1 MNPLLPVPL
10 HPFPHAPAAGDDG
23 DDACAALPEA
33 LRALARRG
41 QLRSYRKAAL
51 ILEEGAQG
59 DTLYLLL
66 RGRVKAFSIDLRDR
80 EITYGVYGPGD
91 YFGEM
96 SLDGGPRSASVMAL
110 EPTRCV
116 VLTRQSLLAHIADH
130 PDFALELL
138 SRVIRR
144 ARLATANARS
154 LALLDVYG
162 RLVQALESLA
172 EPQPGGTRLIAER
185 LTHAD
190 LAGRVGCS
198 REMVSRLLKDLE
210 RGGHVRRQGRQWLLA
225 AKLPAR
231 W

>member
-1 MNPLLPVPL
+1 MAHQSPPPSYSAASVPVRVV
-10 HPFPHAPAAGDDG
+10 A
-23 DDACAALPEA
+23 DAYTALPEA
-33 LRALARRG
+33 LRPLAERG
-41 QLRSYRKAAL
+41 ELRSFRKGTV
-51 ILEEGAQG
+51 IIEEGSQG
-59 DTLYLLL
+59 DLLYLLL
-66 RGRVKAFSIDLRDR
+66 RGKVKAFSIDGRER

-96 SLDGGPRSASVMAL
+96 SLDGGPRSASVVTL
-110 EPTRCV
+110 EATRCV
-116 VLTRQSLLAHIADH
+116 VLTRHSLHQHIAQH
-130 PDFALELL
+130 PEFAFELL

-162 RLVQALESLA
+162 RLVQTLEALA
-172 EPQPGGTRLIAER
+172 QPQADGTRLVSER

-190 LAGRVGCS
+190 LASRVGCS

-210 RGGHVRRQGRQWLLA
+210 RGGHIWLQGRQWVLA
-225 AKLPAR
+225 ARLPAR

>member
-1 MNPLLPVPL
+1 MAKSPPLSQCTATAIPVVV
-10 HPFPHAPAAGDDG
+10 AA
-23 DDACAALPEA
+23 DAYAALPDA
-33 LRALARRG
+33 LRPLAERG
-41 QLRSYRKAAL
+41 ELRSYRKGTL
-51 ILEEGAQG
+51 IIEEGSQG
-59 DTLYLLL
+59 DLLYVLL
-66 RGRVKAFSIDLRDR
+66 RGKVKAFSMDGRER

-96 SLDGGPRSASVMAL
+96 SLDGGPRSASVIAL
-110 EPTRCV
+110 EATRCV
-116 VLTRQSLLAHIADH
+116 VLTRHSLRQHIAQY
-130 PDFALELL
+130 PEFAFELL

-162 RLVQALESLA
+162 RLVQTLESLA
-172 EPQPGGTRLIAER
+172 QPQADGTRLVGER

-190 LAGRVGCS
+190 LASRVGCS

-210 RGGHVRRQGRQWLLA
+210 RGEHIWLQDRQWVLA
-225 AKLPAR
+225 ARLPAR